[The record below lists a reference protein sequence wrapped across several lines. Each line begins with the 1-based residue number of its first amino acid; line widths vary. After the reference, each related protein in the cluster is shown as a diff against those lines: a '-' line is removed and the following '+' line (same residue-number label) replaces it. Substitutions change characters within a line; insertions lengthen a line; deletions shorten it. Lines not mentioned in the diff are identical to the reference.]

1 MHHLLR
7 WLLDYL
13 LLLLLDSELLLGM
26 MDLRL
31 LNVLLGLFLNA
42 NALGLLLWLLLHLLD
57 LLLMGGRLV
66 DHLGSEL
73 LHGMTLRLDM
83 FVNDLMLLGLLVLL
97 RRSSMDNLVAR
108 LVLQNDL
115 RGLLVG

>member
-31 LNVLLGLFLNA
+31 LNILLGLFLNA
-42 NALGLLLWLLLHLLD
+42 NALGLLLWLLLHLL
-57 LLLMGGRLV
+57 LMRGRLV

-73 LHGMTLRLDM
+73 LHGMTLRCDM
-83 FVNDLMLLGLLVLL
+83 FVNNLMLLLL
-97 RRSSMDNLVAR
+97 RRSPMDNLVAR

-115 RGLLVG
+115 RRLLVG